1 MASTRTGVRVHQLS
15 ELVTRGRQHSCIRQS
30 VVSNKQLNAKPG
42 HSAAGF
48 LHPNLNLENP
58 EDDVDLNILVG
69 KEKQQHDIDVALS
82 NSFGFGGHN
91 SCILFRK
98 YTA

>member
-1 MASTRTGVRVHQLS
+1 MPKFGTLR
-15 ELVTRGRQHSCIRQS
+15 
-30 VVSNKQLNAKPG
+30 
-42 HSAAGF
+42 AGF

-58 EDDVDLNILVG
+58 EDDVDLSILVG
-69 KEKQQHDIDVALS
+69 KEKQQHDINVALS

-98 YTA
+98 YTS

>member
-1 MASTRTGVRVHQLS
+1 
-15 ELVTRGRQHSCIRQS
+15 
-30 VVSNKQLNAKPG
+30 
-42 HSAAGF
+42 
-48 LHPNLNLENP
+48 LNLENP

>member
-1 MASTRTGVRVHQLS
+1 MW
-15 ELVTRGRQHSCIRQS
+15 
-30 VVSNKQLNAKPG
+30 SNEMLLTFD
-42 HSAAGF
+42 AGF
-48 LHPNLNLENP
+48 LHPNLNLDDP

-69 KEKQQHDIDVALS
+69 SEKQKHDINVALS

-98 YTA
+98 YSS

>member
-1 MASTRTGVRVHQLS
+1 M
-15 ELVTRGRQHSCIRQS
+15 QS
-30 VVSNKQLNAKPG
+30 AVSNIKLSGKAG
-42 HSAAGF
+42 HPAAGY

>member
-1 MASTRTGVRVHQLS
+1 MPKFATWR
-15 ELVTRGRQHSCIRQS
+15 
-30 VVSNKQLNAKPG
+30 
-42 HSAAGF
+42 AGF

-69 KEKQQHDIDVALS
+69 KEKQQHDINVALS

-98 YTA
+98 YTS